1 MHVLLG
7 LRASLIIRRIANS
20 MKSLPDERSDGQKQ
34 IDIVKQHIK
43 KGLPIWD
50 VIIEQTR
57 TSVSDYRDLLNS
69 DLETIAKN
77 YRAKIIG

>member
-7 LRASLIIRRIANS
+7 LRASLIIRKIANS
-20 MKSLPDERSDGQKQ
+20 MKSLPDERSDGQKR

-57 TSVSDYRDLLNS
+57 TSVSDYRDLLDS

-77 YRAKIIG
+77 YRSKVIG

>member
-1 MHVLLG
+1 M
-7 LRASLIIRRIANS
+7 N
-20 MKSLPDERSDGQKQ
+20 SLPDERSDGQKR

>member
-7 LRASLIIRRIANS
+7 LRASLIIRKIAKS
-20 MKSLPDERSDGQKQ
+20 MNSLPDERSDGQKR

>member
-7 LRASLIIRRIANS
+7 LRASLIIRKIAKS
-20 MKSLPDERSDGQKQ
+20 MNSLPDERSDGQKR

-43 KGLPIWD
+43 KELPIWD
-50 VIIEQTR
+50 VIVEQTR

-77 YRAKIIG
+77 YRSKIIG

>member
-7 LRASLIIRRIANS
+7 LRASLIIRKIAKS
-20 MKSLPDERSDGQKQ
+20 MKSLPDERSDGQKR

-69 DLETIAKN
+69 DLETISKN

>member
-1 MHVLLG
+1 M
-7 LRASLIIRRIANS
+7 NS
-20 MKSLPDERSDGQKQ
+20 FTIDERSDGQKR
-34 IDIVKQHIK
+34 IDIVKEHIK
-43 KGLPIWD
+43 RGLPIWD

-69 DLETIAKN
+69 NPETIAKN

>member
-1 MHVLLG
+1 
-7 LRASLIIRRIANS
+7 
-20 MKSLPDERSDGQKQ
+20 MKSLPDERSDGQKR
-34 IDIVKQHIK
+34 IDIVKQHLK

-57 TSVSDYRDLLNS
+57 TSAADYRDLMNS

>member
-7 LRASLIIRRIANS
+7 LRASLIIRKIAKS
-20 MKSLPDERSDGQKQ
+20 MSSLPDERSDGQKR
-34 IDIVKQHIK
+34 IDIVKEHIK
-43 KGLPIWD
+43 RGLPIWD

>member
-7 LRASLIIRRIANS
+7 LRASLIIRKIAKS
-20 MKSLPDERSDGQKQ
+20 MNSLPDERSDGQKR
-34 IDIVKQHIK
+34 IDIVKEHIK

>member
-7 LRASLIIRRIANS
+7 LRASLIIRKIAKS
-20 MKSLPDERSDGQKQ
+20 MNSLPDERSDGQKR

-69 DLETIAKN
+69 NLETIAKN

>member
-7 LRASLIIRRIANS
+7 LRASLIIRKIANS
-20 MKSLPDERSDGQKQ
+20 MKSLPDERSDGQKR

-69 DLETIAKN
+69 DLETISKN

>member
-7 LRASLIIRRIANS
+7 IRASLIIRKIAKS
-20 MKSLPDERSDGQKQ
+20 MNSLPDERSDGQKR

-43 KGLPIWD
+43 EGLPIWD

>member
-7 LRASLIIRRIANS
+7 LRASLIIRKIAKS
-20 MKSLPDERSDGQKQ
+20 MNSLPDERSDGQKR

-69 DLETIAKN
+69 DLEMIAKN

>member
-1 MHVLLG
+1 
-7 LRASLIIRRIANS
+7 
-20 MKSLPDERSDGQKQ
+20 MKSLPDERSDGQKR
-34 IDIVKQHIK
+34 IDIVKQHLK

-57 TSVSDYRDLLNS
+57 TSAADYRDLMNS

-77 YRAKIIG
+77 YRAKVIG

>member
-7 LRASLIIRRIANS
+7 LRASLIIRKIANS
-20 MKSLPDERSDGQKQ
+20 MKSLPDERSDGQKR

-77 YRAKIIG
+77 YRSKVIG

>member
-7 LRASLIIRRIANS
+7 LRASLIIRKIAKS
-20 MKSLPDERSDGQKQ
+20 MNSLPDERSDGQKR
-34 IDIVKQHIK
+34 IDIVKEHIK
-43 KGLPIWD
+43 KGLLIWD